1 MMLVLFRHGIALEL
15 DEVAAR
21 PGEAAPRD
29 EDRALT
35 EQGQRRVLRAG
46 KALKKIGIRP
56 HVIVQSGL
64 RRAAETALLLAERL
78 LPEERLD
85 AENAA
90 ARPAAPRNAAR
101 EAARVIE
108 SSALRPDA
116 PPRDLFEL
124 LPQWKAAEC
133 VIAVGH
139 APHLDR
145 VVALALGAQ
154 GRIVTELGKAAAV
167 ALEVPTSGR
176 PVGQLLWLLPPKLLR
191 RLGR

>member
-1 MMLVLFRHGIALEL
+1 MMLVLFRHGIAQELE
-15 DEVAAR
+15 EVAAR

-35 EQGQRRVLRAG
+35 ERGRRRVFRAA
-46 KALKKIGIRP
+46 KALKKIGIRAP
-56 HVIVQSGL
+56 VIVQSGL

-78 LPEERLD
+78 LPEMRQD
-85 AENAA
+85 AAQAA
-90 ARPAAPRNAAR
+90 AGAALPSAPRHD
-101 EAARVIE
+101 ARVIE
-108 SSALRPDA
+108 SSALVPDA
-116 PPRDLFEL
+116 PPRELFEL

>member
-1 MMLVLFRHGIALEL
+1 MMLVLFRHGIAQEL
-15 DEVAAR
+15 DTVAAR

-35 EQGQRRVLRAG
+35 ERGQRRVLRAA

-56 HVIVQSGL
+56 QVIAQSGL

-90 ARPAAPRNAAR
+90 ARPSPPHH
-101 EAARVIE
+101 EARVIE
-108 SSALRPDA
+108 SSALQPDA
-116 PPRDLFEL
+116 PPRELFEL